1 MEILINGVPMEENM
15 QGLLLECIGTI
26 GMLARLTDSDECH
39 QMVASTLRRMI
50 DKNFGE
56 EEKSDGCL

>member
-15 QGLLLECIGTI
+15 QGLFLECIGTI
-26 GMLARLTDSDECH
+26 GMLARLTDNEECH
-39 QMVASTLRRMI
+39 QAVASTLRRMI

-56 EEKSDGCL
+56 EEKQND